1 MVGSSYTH
9 LHVLGHVASALC
21 PSFSSWEMGLITLLR
36 DTICLAKPKCF
47 RDLTVS
53 HYAPVCSPTPSTM
66 GLGCD
71 WDPQTLP
78 SHTQAADSFLGGAC
92 SDSLLSAP

>member
-1 MVGSSYTH
+1 MVGSSYTR

-21 PSFSSWEMGLITLLR
+21 PSFSSWEMGLIILLR
-36 DTICLAKPKCF
+36 DTICLVKPKCF
-47 RDLTVS
+47 RALTVS

-78 SHTQAADSFLGGAC
+78 SHTQSADRVFWEAHART
-92 SDSLLSAP
+92 LLSTL